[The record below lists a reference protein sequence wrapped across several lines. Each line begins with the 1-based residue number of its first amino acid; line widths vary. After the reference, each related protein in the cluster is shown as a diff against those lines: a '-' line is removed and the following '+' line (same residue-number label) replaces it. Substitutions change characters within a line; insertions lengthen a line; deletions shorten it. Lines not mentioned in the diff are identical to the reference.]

1 MALPPILDDL
11 IRYCQVKG
19 CPMEKVSEFVD
30 QWESS
35 DDPGSLVTIP
45 IPCPECFMKNA
56 HESKGL
62 YQLGLDESEQQY
74 MKCHTCKVKIP
85 ITDEDD
91 V

>member
-11 IRYCQVKG
+11 IPYCQVKD
-19 CPMEKVSEFVD
+19 CPIEKVSEFVD

-35 DDPGSLVTIP
+35 DDLGSLVAIP